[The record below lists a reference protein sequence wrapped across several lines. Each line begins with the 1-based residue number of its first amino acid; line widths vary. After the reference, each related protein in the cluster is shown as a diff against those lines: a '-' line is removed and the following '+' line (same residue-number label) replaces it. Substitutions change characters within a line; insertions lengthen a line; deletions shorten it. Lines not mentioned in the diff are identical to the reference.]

1 MPLEQN
7 LPILRARKNMTQEQL
22 AEQLGVSRQSVSKWE
37 SGASFPELNTLLTL
51 CDLFDVSMD
60 DLLRGSV
67 EHSFADDTE
76 MFDRQMQRFSRS
88 IAGGVGLVLLG
99 TAVAAAMAGLGVPEN
114 ILGMVFLLILV
125 AAVMLLVS
133 AGLEQGHFAAR
144 HPQLHLRYT
153 QEEEERF
160 DRRFIRTIT
169 VGVGIILAGVAVV
182 AGLSFLENTPWEDL
196 LGAGFL
202 LAVTVAVPP
211 IVQVG
216 ILKSKYETAK
226 EQRRREE
233 LAAMPEETPEQ
244 VKARRA
250 KVLSGRINGCI
261 MLVATAV
268 FLCWSLTAELLWN
281 APVWHISW
289 IVFVVGGILCGV
301 VSTALG
307 AD

>member
-51 CDLFDVSMD
+51 CDLFDVSLD

-133 AGLEQGHFAAR
+133 AGLEQGHFADR